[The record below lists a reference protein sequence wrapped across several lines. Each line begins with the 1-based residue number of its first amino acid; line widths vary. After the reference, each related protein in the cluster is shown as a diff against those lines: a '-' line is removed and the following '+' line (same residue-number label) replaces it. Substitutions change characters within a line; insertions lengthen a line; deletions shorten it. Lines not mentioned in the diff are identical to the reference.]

1 MVVGLGNPGPEYAR
15 TRHNAGFLALD
26 LLAGKLGRFSGWR
39 RDGQMDRGEGRA
51 GRHTVRLVK
60 PQQYMNRSG
69 LAAKALLAE
78 GFLAEEIL
86 VACDDVYLP
95 LGTLRLRASGG
106 TAGHQGLESILAVTG
121 TDAFPRLRIGVGPP
135 PTADRLKDY
144 VLERFAEEE
153 EAVLPRVIEAA
164 ASAAFDAAADGLT
177 QAMNRWNRFVLD
189 PVEPR
194 GNE

>member
-1 MVVGLGNPGPEYAR
+1 MVVGLGNPGPEYAS
-15 TRHNAGFLALD
+15 TRHNAGFLAID
-26 LLAGKLGRFSGWR
+26 RMAGKLGRFSGWR
-39 RDGQMDRGEGRA
+39 REGMVDRGEGRA

-60 PQQYMNRSG
+60 PLEYMNRSG
-69 LAAKALLAE
+69 RAAKALLAE
-78 GFLAEEIL
+78 GLLAEEIL
-86 VACDDVYLP
+86 VVCDDVYLP
-95 LGTLRLRASGG
+95 LGTLRLRRSGG

-135 PTADRLKDY
+135 PGGDRLKEY
-144 VLERFAEEE
+144 VLERFTEEE